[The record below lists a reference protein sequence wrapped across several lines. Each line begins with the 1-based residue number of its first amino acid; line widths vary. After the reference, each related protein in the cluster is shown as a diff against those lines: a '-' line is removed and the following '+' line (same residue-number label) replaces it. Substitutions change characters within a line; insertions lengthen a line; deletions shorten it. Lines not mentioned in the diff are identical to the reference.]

1 MAVINAQEMVGTYL
15 QAEADLLRGGKDVQ
29 FNGRRVVMADLPQI
43 RAGRL
48 EWERRAAS
56 EGRGGRSGHSLASF
70 G

>member
-1 MAVINAQEMVGTYL
+1 MAAITAQDMVNRYM
-15 QAEADLLRGGKDVQ
+15 QAEIDLLEGGKDVQ
-29 FNGRRVVMADLPQI
+29 INGRRMTMAELPQI

-56 EGRGGRSGHSLASF
+56 EGRNGRSGHALATF

>member
-1 MAVINAQEMVGTYL
+1 MAVDAQEMVSLYL
-15 QAEADLLRGGKDVQ
+15 QAERDVLAGKETQ

-48 EWERRAAS
+48 DWERRAAA
-56 EGRGGRSGHSLASF
+56 EQRAIAGGRPYSLASF